1 MQGGGIGALPLRG
14 LDGFREGQA
23 DSLLECEGVGARSR
37 GLGSLEKPV
46 KRRGRERTG
55 APRITE
61 QRRSGLKLAWRRE
74 GRTWLVGVW

>member
-1 MQGGGIGALPLRG
+1 MPLRG
-14 LDGFREGQA
+14 LDGLQGGQA

-46 KRRGRERTG
+46 KRRERERTG

-61 QRRSGLKLAWRRE
+61 
-74 GRTWLVGVW
+74 